1 MYSSLLVVIVFY
13 LVACWQ
19 NFISFANSFPC
30 IGEIRFFRMVPADE
44 ETSDLLDLLDGDV
57 DWNTDVEALG
67 NGEHSGSILDHDS
80 PGNTPF

>member
-1 MYSSLLVVIVFY
+1 
-13 LVACWQ
+13 
-19 NFISFANSFPC
+19 
-30 IGEIRFFRMVPADE
+30 MVPADE